1 MSSLRVIPHFLAL
14 TLIVLITSVIGLPSP
29 CPEDEY
35 RDHGTGN
42 CEHCSDICRFAEI
55 QKTVETCLQL
65 CPAYARK
72 IGLGPK
78 APSDDKPEDH
88 SSAPSHLP
96 TEANAGIA
104 IAVTVAGV
112 CFIVLLAVFN
122 RDRIRY
128 LLKRPH
134 PPAAVREH
142 ERAGRDD
149 DASVPSLGTVVMEE
163 LEAVGTGS
171 GAGRVPRDQDK
182 LLRSL
187 HYQESSHGRHGNY
200 ELAVNGN
207 STGSSLN
214 DENVELKTFHDQGAP
229 RAAPGMATSQD

>member
-1 MSSLRVIPHFLAL
+1 MSSLRVIPHFPAL

-29 CPEDEY
+29 CPKDEY

-72 IGLGPK
+72 IGLSPK
-78 APSDDKPEDH
+78 APFDDEPEDH

-96 TEANAGIA
+96 TEAKAGIA
-104 IAVTVAGV
+104 IAVIAVV
-112 CFIVLLAVFN
+112 CFIVLLAVFK

-128 LLKRPH
+128 LLKRPR
-134 PPAAVREH
+134 PPAAVREP
-142 ERAGRDD
+142 ERAGDD
-149 DASVPSLGTVVMEE
+149 GASVPSLGTVVMEE
-163 LEAVGTGS
+163 WDAVETGS
-171 GAGRVPRDQDK
+171 GAGRVPRDQEK
-182 LLRSL
+182 FLRSL

-214 DENVELKTFHDQGAP
+214 DENVEPKTFHDQGAP
-229 RAAPGMATSQD
+229 RAPGMATSQD